1 MESNTS
7 MFVAYGPVD
16 GVMLIQSPVTTL
28 ILIAAGVLVVGIVL
42 GLLLGLLIGRSRTPK
57 AAAAGV
63 PAVAVAAPQSAD
75 EDEVV
80 AVIAATV
87 LAMES
92 ARTGTQLILRGIT
105 HAGTEGSPWSAA
117 GRKNLMK

>member
-1 MESNTS
+1 MALNTS
-7 MFVAYGPVD
+7 MFAAYGPFD

-28 ILIAAGVLVVGIVL
+28 ILIAAALVVVSLLL

-57 AAAAGV
+57 TTTTPSVV
-63 PAVAVAAPQSAD
+63 PAPAPQSAD
-75 EDEVV
+75 EDEIV

-92 ARTGTQLILRGIT
+92 ARTGTQLILRDIT
-105 HAGTEGSPWSAA
+105 YTGTEGSPWSAA
-117 GRKNLMK
+117 GRKSLMK

>member
-1 MESNTS
+1 MDPNTS
-7 MFVAYGPVD
+7 MFAVLGPINGMVL
-16 GVMLIQSPVTTL
+16 VQSPVITL
-28 ILIAAGVLVVGIVL
+28 VLIAVALVAVSIVI
-42 GLLLGLLIGRSRTPK
+42 GLLIGLLIGRTRTPK
-57 AAAAGV
+57 AAAK
-63 PAVAVAAPQSAD
+63 PAAAAAAQSDD
-75 EDEVV
+75 EDEIV

-105 HAGTEGSPWSAA
+105 HTGTEGTPWSAA

>member
-1 MESNTS
+1 MDPNTS
-7 MFVAYGPVD
+7 MFAVLGPID
-16 GVMLIQSPVTTL
+16 GVVLIQSPVTTL
-28 ILIAAGVLVVGIVL
+28 VLIAVAVIVVS
-42 GLLLGLLIGRSRTPK
+42 LLLGLLIGLLVGRTRTPK
-57 AAAAGV
+57 AVSAPAA
-63 PAVAVAAPQSAD
+63 PAAAAPQSTD
-75 EDEVV
+75 EDEIV

-105 HAGTEGSPWSAA
+105 HTGTEGTPWSAA

>member
-1 MESNTS
+1 MENASL
-7 MFVAYGPVD
+7 FAVYGPID
-16 GVMLIQSPVTTL
+16 GVVLIQSPVATL
-28 ILIAAGVLVVGIVL
+28 ILIAAAIAVIAIVVG
-42 GLLLGLLIGRSRTPK
+42 LLIGLLIGRTRTPK
-57 AAAAGV
+57 AAA
-63 PAVAVAAPQSAD
+63 PAVAPSAAPQSAD
-75 EDEVV
+75 EDEIV

-105 HAGTEGSPWSAA
+105 HVGTEGTPWSAA

>member
-1 MESNTS
+1 MEVFTT
-7 MFVAYGPVD
+7 FAVYGPVD
-16 GVMLIQSPVTTL
+16 GLVLVQSPVVVL
-28 ILIAAGVLVVGIVL
+28 ALIAAVLLVV
-42 GLLLGLLIGRSRTPK
+42 GLLLGLVIGLLVGRNRTPK
-57 AAAAGV
+57 AAAAAPAAA
-63 PAVAVAAPQSAD
+63 PAVAPQSAD

-105 HAGTEGSPWSAA
+105 YTGTEGSPWSAA
-117 GRKNLMK
+117 GRMSLMK

>member
-1 MESNTS
+1 MDPNNSL
-7 MFVAYGPVD
+7 FAVLGPID
-16 GVMLIQSPVTTL
+16 GVVLIQSPVITL
-28 ILIAAGVLVVGIVL
+28 VLIAAALAVAALVI
-42 GLLLGLLIGRSRTPK
+42 GLLIGLLIGRSRKPK
-57 AAAAGV
+57 TVSA
-63 PAVAVAAPQSAD
+63 PSAAPQAAAQGED
-75 EDEVV
+75 EDEIV

-105 HAGTEGSPWSAA
+105 HVGTEGTPWSAA

>member
-1 MESNTS
+1 MDPNTS
-7 MFVAYGPVD
+7 MFAVFGPVN
-16 GVMLIQSPVTTL
+16 GVVLIQSPVITL
-28 ILIAAGVLVVGIVL
+28 ILIAAAVAVVALLL
-42 GLLLGLLIGRSRTPK
+42 GLLLGLLIGRTRTPK
-57 AAAAGV
+57 AVSKPAAT
-63 PAVAVAAPQSAD
+63 VAAQSDD
-75 EDEVV
+75 EDEIV

-105 HAGTEGSPWSAA
+105 HTGTEGTPWSAA

>member
-1 MESNTS
+1 MDANIST
-7 MFVAYGPVD
+7 FVVYGPVD
-16 GVMLIQSPVTTL
+16 GVVLIQSPVTTL
-28 ILIAAGVLVVGIVL
+28 ILIAAAIAVVA
-42 GLLLGLLIGRSRTPK
+42 LLLGLLIGLLIGRTRTPK
-57 AAAAGV
+57 AAAPVA
-63 PAVAVAAPQSAD
+63 PASAAAPQSAD
-75 EDEVV
+75 EDEIV

-105 HAGTEGSPWSAA
+105 HVGTEGTPWSAA

>member
-1 MESNTS
+1 MDPNNSL
-7 MFVAYGPVD
+7 FAVLGPID
-16 GVMLIQSPVTTL
+16 GVVLIQSPVTTL
-28 ILIAAGVLVVGIVL
+28 VLIAAALAVAALVI
-42 GLLLGLLIGRSRTPK
+42 GLLIGLLIGRTRKPK
-57 AAAAGV
+57 VANV
-63 PAVAVAAPQSAD
+63 SAVAPQTAAQSED
-75 EDEVV
+75 EDEIV

-105 HAGTEGSPWSAA
+105 HVGTEGTPWSAA

>member
-1 MESNTS
+1 MENTS
-7 MFVAYGPVD
+7 LFAVYGPID
-16 GVMLIQSPVTTL
+16 GVVLVQSPVTTL
-28 ILIAAGVLVVGIVL
+28 ILIAVAILVVGLLL

-57 AAAAGV
+57 VAAAPSVA
-63 PAVAVAAPQSAD
+63 PAAAPQSTD
-75 EDEVV
+75 EDEIV

-105 HAGTEGSPWSAA
+105 HTGTEGTPWSAA

>member
-1 MESNTS
+1 MENASL
-7 MFVAYGPVD
+7 FAVYGPID
-16 GVMLIQSPVTTL
+16 GVVLIQSPVTTL
-28 ILIAAGVLVVGIVL
+28 ILIAAAIAVVAVVV
-42 GLLLGLLIGRSRTPK
+42 GLLIGLLVGRTRTPK
-57 AAAAGV
+57 AAA
-63 PAVAVAAPQSAD
+63 PAVAASSAAPQCAD
-75 EDEVV
+75 EDEIV

-105 HAGTEGSPWSAA
+105 HVGTEGTPWSAA

>member
-1 MESNTS
+1 MDPNTF
-7 MFVAYGPVD
+7 MFLGPVD
-16 GVMLIQSPVTTL
+16 GIVLIQSPVTTL
-28 ILIAAGVLVVGIVL
+28 VLFAAVVAVVALVI
-42 GLLLGLLIGRSRTPK
+42 GLLIGLLVNRTRKPK
-57 AAAAGV
+57 TVTAAAA
-63 PAVAVAAPQSAD
+63 PTAPQSAD
-75 EDEVV
+75 EDEIV

-105 HAGTEGSPWSAA
+105 HVGTEGTPWSAA

>member
-1 MESNTS
+1 MDPNNSL
-7 MFVAYGPVD
+7 FAVLGPID
-16 GVMLIQSPVTTL
+16 GVVLIQSPVITL
-28 ILIAAGVLVVGIVL
+28 VLIAAALAVAALVI
-42 GLLLGLLIGRSRTPK
+42 GLLTGLLIGRSRKPK
-57 AAAAGV
+57 AARS
-63 PAVAVAAPQSAD
+63 PAAAPQTAVQSGD
-75 EDEVV
+75 EDEIV

-105 HAGTEGSPWSAA
+105 HVGSEGTPWSAA

>member
-1 MESNTS
+1 MAPNIST
-7 MFVAYGPVD
+7 FAVYGPID
-16 GVMLIQSPVTTL
+16 GMVLIQSPVTTL
-28 ILIAAGVLVVGIVL
+28 VLIVAAVAVVAILL
-42 GLLLGLLIGRSRTPK
+42 GLLVGLLIGRTRTPK
-57 AAAAGV
+57 AV
-63 PAVAVAAPQSAD
+63 STPISPAVAPQSAD
-75 EDEVV
+75 EDEIV

-105 HAGTEGSPWSAA
+105 HTGSEGTPWSAA